1 MRKSWKALVGVAAL
15 LLAVP
20 LTAQQT
26 AKEAEREAGNPDA
39 YEKIL
44 KPADKH
50 ELMGRFVG
58 SWKGEFKVL
67 LYSVPHE
74 GTMTQDLEGKWIL
87 KDNFLEINTRQD
99 IKGSILNAKILIGYN
114 GSLRR
119 FYHLFL
125 TDGEPRGTYSLGV
138 LFRAQNALVFTGM
151 EDDPISGDAY
161 ERRDIYTF
169 VDKDKIGYQLIY
181 RFLDGSEMKVV
192 DGFYTRVQS
201 AKPAGK

>member
-1 MRKSWKALVGVAAL
+1 MRKSWKALAGAAV
-15 LLAVP
+15 LLAATP
-20 LTAQQT
+20 LMSQQT
-26 AKEAEREAGNPDA
+26 AKEAEKEAGTPVE

-44 KPADKH
+44 RPADKH
-50 ELMGRFVG
+50 EIMGRFVG
-58 SWKGEFKVL
+58 TWKGDFKVL
-67 LYSVPHE
+67 LYTAPHE
-74 GTMTQDLEGKWIL
+74 ATMTHEMHGQWIL
-87 KDNFLEINTRQD
+87 KDNFLEIDTRQD
-99 IKGSILNAKILIGYN
+99 IKGSILTTKTLIGYN
-114 GSLRR
+114 GSWKR

-138 LFRAQNALVFTGM
+138 LFRAKNALVFTGM

-192 DGFYTRVQS
+192 DGFYTRVQD
-201 AKPAGK
+201 AKPK

>member
-1 MRKSWKALVGVAAL
+1 MRKSWKALVGAAAL
-15 LLAVP
+15 LAATP
-20 LTAQQT
+20 LMSQQT
-26 AKEAEREAGNPDA
+26 AKEAEKEAGNPVE

-50 ELMGRFVG
+50 EIMGRFVG
-58 SWKGEFKVL
+58 IWKGEFKVL
-67 LYSVPHE
+67 LYGSPAE
-74 GTMTQDLEGKWIL
+74 ATMTHEMRGQWIL
-87 KDNFLEINTRQD
+87 KDNFLEIDTRQD
-99 IKGSILNAKILIGYN
+99 IKGSILTTKTLIGYN
-114 GSLRR
+114 GSWRR

-138 LFRAQNALVFTGM
+138 LFRAKNALVFTGM

-192 DGFYTRVQS
+192 DGFYTRVQD
-201 AKPAGK
+201 AKPK